1 MIDGLPIPSGIRIT
15 VELQPERFE
24 LQALTGRNNA
34 DWKTYELSVEK
45 ITNVQLMDERQIR
58 QVVEQSASGM
68 ILGAAAFGTLGA
80 MVGGRTK
87 TKEKINVNLLLVI
100 DYFSGEAKQIVLN
113 VSDYK
118 KASEQVVKRFREM
131 KPVAN
136 DTVTL

>member
-1 MIDGLPIPSGIRIT
+1 
-15 VELQPERFE
+15 
-24 LQALTGRNNA
+24 
-34 DWKTYELSVEK
+34 
-45 ITNVQLMDERQIR
+45 MDERQIR

>member
-1 MIDGLPIPSGIRIT
+1 MFGKPKEKYYSTAGDLIDGLPVPSGIRIT
-15 VELQPERFE
+15 VELQPERLE
-24 LQALTGRNNA
+24 LQALTRRN
-34 DWKTYELSVEK
+34 KTDS
-45 ITNVQLMDERQIR
+45 
-58 QVVEQSASGM
+58 SGM

-87 TKEKINVNLLLVI
+87 TNQKININTLLII

-118 KASEQVVKRFREM
+118 KESEQVVKRFREM